1 MFSFAKV
8 RKKSIV
14 LVLILAFFVSF
25 SMIAFIRQGE
35 ITQASGVQEKKRKT
49 IILDAGHGGEDCG
62 AIGVNGVYEK
72 DLNLLIATELGAQLS
87 GMGYEVLY
95 TRTEDHLLYN
105 EEENIKGLRK
115 IYDLKNRVKFAQD
128 YEDSIF
134 ISIHMNAFSEEK
146 YSGLQVFYSGNHP
159 QSHTLANAIQNQV
172 REKLQAS
179 NGRSIKQ
186 GSGLY
191 LMENLTCPAVLIE
204 CGFLSNKGECEK
216 LCEKEYQKQ
225 LSFSIMCGIIS
236 VIEDSATEGTKL

>member
-8 RKKSIV
+8 RKKSIF
-14 LVLILAFFVSF
+14 LVLLLALSVFLAS
-25 SMIAFIRQGE
+25 ITFIPRRDS
-35 ITQASGVQEKKRKT
+35 IQASGVPEKKGKT

-72 DLNLLIATELGAQLS
+72 DLNLLIATALGEQLS

-95 TRTEDHLLYN
+95 TRTEDRLLYN

-146 YSGLQVFYSGNHP
+146 YSGLQVFYSENHP
-159 QSHTLANAIQNQV
+159 QSYALANAIQNQV
-172 REKLQAS
+172 REKLQKS
-179 NGRSIKQ
+179 NHRSVKQ

-236 VIEDSATEGTKL
+236 VIEDSATEGMKI